1 MLKQEGK
8 AMWLKCITCEALA
21 RPVYLCAARSPH
33 IVDVEL
39 LQRGLHNQ
47 PADLRTRLQALIDGA
62 QSRSYD
68 AVLLAYGLC
77 GQATAG
83 LIARNVPLVIPRAH
97 DCITLFLGSRLRY
110 RDQFENYPGTYW
122 YSQDYIERED
132 GTGSSL
138 SMGSGTDT
146 DLQAIYDE
154 YVQKY
159 GKENADYLME
169 VMGAWQ
175 AHYKRAVYIDLGI
188 ADNAMVEDRA
198 QAEATRRGWVFER
211 MAGDLTLIRGMLE
224 GDWAEDTHSD
234 YLVLQP
240 GQEVA
245 MTYDEEIIG
254 CKINSIGPES

>member
-47 PADLRTRLQALIDGA
+47 PADLRTRLQALIDVA

-122 YSQDYIERED
+122 YSQDYIEREVRD
-132 GTGSSL
+132 QL
-138 SMGSGTDT
+138 
-146 DLQAIYDE
+146 A
-154 YVQKY
+154 
-159 GKENADYLME
+159 E
-169 VMGAWQ
+169 V
-175 AHYKRAVYIDLGI
+175 
-188 ADNAMVEDRA
+188 
-198 QAEATRRGWVFER
+198 TRRLRVYRGTADPPNIQGRSVILVDDGVATGYTTRAAALALRNLKAASVTLAVPVGPPDSLETIRPYVDEIVCPKTPYPFLAVGYWYRSFEQV
-211 MAGDLTLIRGMLE
+211 
-224 GDWAEDTHSD
+224 S
-234 YLVLQP
+234 
-240 GQEVA
+240 
-245 MTYDEEIIG
+245 DEEVVALLRAARA
-254 CKINSIGPES
+254 K